1 MGLDDRKKRILQA
14 IIEEYIGTAEPVSS
28 STLVDNYGMN
38 LSSATIRNEMAS
50 LEQNGYL
57 EKPHTSAGRIPSA
70 KGYRFYVDK
79 LLNDDNISFDEI
91 KYIKKCLQTNANA
104 LEELTKIATHTL
116 SEITHY
122 TSVAIGPRAET
133 HIIIDIKF
141 VLLGTRLLMAIILTD
156 TGIVKETIIK
166 FDSDITELQVEKLN
180 YVFNSKLKG
189 KTLGEIDIPMQEL
202 IMSEMVYELKII
214 KPIIQEMN
222 KVIKEDYNIY
232 LEGRDKVFNFP
243 EFNNLDTA
251 RKVLN
256 ILETKELVCDILD
269 SAKNDNI
276 NVYIGNENE
285 YDELKD
291 LSIIVFKNIIDNKD
305 LGTIGIIGPTRMDY
319 SKVISV
325 MKYLNAILH
334 EKWKKLDDYN
344 NIEKEGI

>member
-28 STLVDNYGMN
+28 STLVYNYGMN

-91 KYIKKCLQTNANA
+91 KYIKRCLQTNANA

-133 HIIIDIKF
+133 HTIIDIKF

>member
-91 KYIKKCLQTNANA
+91 KYIKRCLQTNANA

-133 HIIIDIKF
+133 HTIIDIKF